1 MRLNL
6 REQVALSKE
15 VRTISRQSS
24 HSGIIAQPLLL
35 LVAVLFVF
43 GGCTP
48 KEEIQ
53 SRDYKVL
60 FEVNDVQRT
69 VYDFE
74 KSYTEHLIA
83 TGRHDSRS
91 ERNSHLNKM
100 IDDILLSQ
108 SAASKGLLDH
118 EIYRAAIEHQE
129 RKSIIDVYFID
140 QMEQEIDP
148 LTEDEIRL
156 AYAKRQR
163 KVYVRQLFSQ
173 DPVDL
178 DSAWQALESGME
190 FVDVANQFYATT
202 TYDSLAGYLGPI
214 SYFGAD
220 DNVAEAAYSIPQG
233 TYTEPVRS
241 RLGYHIL
248 FAERVEFPALLTED
262 DFQYR
267 KQGVESQLRLRRQ
280 SLVSNEYVYNLMSQL
295 DVVVNRENLLKLRD
309 AIEGLG
315 DDIITNEGPISE
327 SEDRNWT
334 DNRVNA
340 LANQLDQELVLATY
354 TTDESPKVFT
364 FGQYIDWLPYLSF
377 QESKIRIGA
386 SVGRGMRNQVLL
398 DRALNEDY
406 AEDQR
411 VKKELDLRATD
422 ILSQLMQYQLTMN
435 AVADTKVVQVPETF
449 RARMASSKDIVL
461 RASYWKVNA
470 SSLEEA
476 QGIAKRLSE
485 GMDPA
490 KLEGYTFV
498 EYGTLDKNES
508 DYNLVLKSVLQAPL
522 VSYTPTQ
529 GYFVLYVKQ
538 RSIEEVGIS
547 TNVSDL
553 ERSFK
558 VYQAIRDEVDSLRN
572 QADIDI
578 NMELFQEIYE
588 VWSPAQKNVK

>member
-1 MRLNL
+1 MRFFL
-6 REQVALSKE
+6 RKQVGLFKQLR
-15 VRTISRQSS
+15 VIHRQSTFS
-24 HSGIIAQPLLL
+24 FRIFQQSLLL
-35 LVAVLFVF
+35 GVILLVIS
-43 GGCTP
+43 GCVSN
-48 KEEIQ
+48 EETER
-53 SRDYKVL
+53 RDDQLL
-60 FEVNDVQRT
+60 FEVNGVERT

-74 KSYTEHLIA
+74 KSYVEHLIT

-108 SAASKGLLDH
+108 SAVAKGFLDH
-118 EIYRAAIEHQE
+118 EIYLSAVEHQE
-129 RKSIIDVYFID
+129 RKSIIDVYFVD
-140 QMEQEIDP
+140 QMEQEIEP

-163 KVYVRQLFSQ
+163 KVYVRQLFSR
-173 DPVDL
+173 DPADL
-178 DSAWQALESGME
+178 DSAWQALESGEE
-190 FVDVANQFYATT
+190 FVDVANQFYETT
-202 TYDSLAGYLGPI
+202 TFDSLAGYLGPI
-214 SYFGAD
+214 SYFGID

-233 TYTEPVRS
+233 KYTKPVRS

-280 SLVSNEYVYNLMSQL
+280 RLVSSEYVYNLMSQL
-295 DVVVNRENLLKLRD
+295 DVEVNRENLLQLRD
-309 AIEGLG
+309 AIEDLE
-315 DDIITNEGPISE
+315 DDMITNEGPISE

-354 TTDESPKVFT
+354 TVNETPRFFT

-411 VKKELDLRATD
+411 VKKELELRATD
-422 ILSQLMQYQLTMN
+422 ILSQLLQYQLTTET
-435 AVADTKVVQVPETF
+435 VADTNVVQVPETF
-449 RARMASSKDIVL
+449 RAQMASSKDIVL
-461 RASYWKVNA
+461 KASYWKVNA
-470 SSLEEA
+470 GSLDEA
-476 QGIAKRLSE
+476 QRIVQRLSE
-485 GMDPA
+485 GADPTTMEEFTSVSSSVLA
-490 KLEGYTFV
+490 
-498 EYGTLDKNES
+498 KNES
-508 DYNLVLKSVLQAPL
+508 DYNLVLKSVPQTPTI
-522 VSYTPTQ
+522 SYTADQ
-529 GYFVLYVKQ
+529 GYFVLNVEQ
-538 RSIEEVGIS
+538 RSVEEVGIS
-547 TNVSDL
+547 TKVSDL
-553 ERSFK
+553 ERSYK
-558 VYQAIRDEVDSLRN
+558 VYQAIRGEVDSLRRE
-572 QADIDI
+572 ADIEI

-588 VWSPAQKNVK
+588 VWSPTQKSDE

>member
-15 VRTISRQSS
+15 VRAISRQSID
-24 HSGIIAQPLLL
+24 SGSIAQLLSL
-35 LVAVLFVF
+35 LVAILLVF

-48 KEEIQ
+48 KEETQ

-69 VYDFE
+69 VYEFE
-74 KSYTEHLIA
+74 KSYTERLIA

-91 ERNSHLNKM
+91 ERNAHLNKM
-100 IDDILLSQ
+100 IDNILLSQ
-108 SAASKGLLDH
+108 SAASKGMLDH
-118 EIYRAAIEHQE
+118 QIYRSAIEHQE

-140 QMEQEIDP
+140 QMEQEINP

-173 DPVDL
+173 DPADL

-190 FVDVANQFYATT
+190 FVDVANQFYATS

-280 SLVSNEYVYNLMSQL
+280 RLVSSEFVYNLMNQL
-295 DVVVNRENLLKLRD
+295 DVEVNRENLLQLQNAINDLDSD
-309 AIEGLG
+309 AI
-315 DDIITNEGPISE
+315 INEEPLLE
-327 SEDRNWT
+327 SEGRNWT
-334 DNRVNA
+334 DSRVSS
-340 LANQLDQELVLATY
+340 LANQLDQDLVLATY
-354 TTDESPKVFT
+354 TIDESPSVFT

-398 DRALNEDY
+398 DKALSEDY
-406 AEDQR
+406 AQDQR
-411 VKKELDLRATD
+411 VKKALELRATD
-422 ILSQLMQYQLTMN
+422 ILSQLQQYQLTME
-435 AVADTKVVQVPETF
+435 AVLDTQAVQVPETF
-449 RARMASSKDIVL
+449 RERLTSSKDIVL
-461 RASYWKVNA
+461 KAAYWKVNA
-470 SSLEEA
+470 GSLDEA
-476 QGIAKRLSE
+476 QRIVQRLSK
-485 GMDPA
+485 GTDPA
-490 KLEGYTFV
+490 TIEGYTSPASGV
-498 EYGTLDKNES
+498 LDKNES
-508 DYNLVLKSVLQAPL
+508 DYNLVLKSVPQTPT
-522 VSYTPTQ
+522 VSYTADQ
-529 GYFVLYVKQ
+529 GYFVLNVEQ
-538 RSIEEVGIS
+538 RSIEEVGVS
-547 TNVSDL
+547 TKVSDL
-553 ERSFK
+553 EHSYK
-558 VYQAIRDEVDSLRN
+558 VYQAIRGEVDSLRRE
-572 QADIDI
+572 ADIEI
-578 NMELFQEIYE
+578 NMELFREIYE
-588 VWSPAQKNVK
+588 VWSPTQKSGA